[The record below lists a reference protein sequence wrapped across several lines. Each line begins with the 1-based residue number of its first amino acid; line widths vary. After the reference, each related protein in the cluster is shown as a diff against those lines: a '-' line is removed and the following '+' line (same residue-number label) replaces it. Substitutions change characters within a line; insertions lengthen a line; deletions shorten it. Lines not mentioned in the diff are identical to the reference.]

1 MDTRFSPTLTSSGS
15 NPDAHSIVSEYIDYT
30 EYLHCDIARSLS
42 LIHKLDYDYGV
53 CAAAVHEVA
62 TEYCALAE
70 GGDQPLLN
78 TETALTGRL
87 GDIRKGIANPLN
99 SGLADRE
106 ESVAEAVR
114 LYETVDRHFN
124 RLSDIIRRLQKINV
138 VPRQSLA
145 PELSRDRGP
154 SNQGDAQMRITL
166 RLDGQRRASLPSLSR
181 HQTPRTP
188 SVSVRNST
196 ASRKKSAT
204 RLVDEKAITR
214 KSSSS
219 KTALTYSNS
228 SQQMVLESSSES
240 DWDDPPNPR
249 AVISEA
255 DRKSSLTHCSSE
267 DGRRL
272 PWFELQPLELAVLR
286 KRMKKNSSWQPSDAM
301 MLKQLEMLGRG
312 VRGFRKWARRT
323 GQNRADI
330 EKVLEGGE
338 GLTSGIA
345 IGALKRS
352 QDNKGMRLNVM
363 KRAKREREKA
373 EAAAAAAAQ
382 DLDSLQHPFGLTG
395 ACEAE
400 GVSRQRSSIRRVS
413 AQNGNDPRTE
423 PISPGSVPPHKIKP
437 DTNPKRHATLTD
449 SNQPGAKPDRGQPH
463 SVRKLR
469 KSEENDI
476 SNQNGE
482 YGDDGDDMPIDPNEP
497 TYCLCNRI
505 SFGTMVGCDNDDC
518 PKEWFHMEC
527 VQLAAEPPKTVKW
540 YCPLCRDN
548 PNSKRESS
556 QKIGRKKRKIGR

>member
-1 MDTRFSPTLTSSGS
+1 MPIQWSL
-15 NPDAHSIVSEYIDYT
+15 NT

-42 LIHKLDYDYGV
+42 LIHKLDRDYGV

-62 TEYCALAE
+62 TEYCALAD
-70 GGDQPLLN
+70 GDTPSTLDK
-78 TETALTGRL
+78 ESVLTGRL
-87 GDIRKGIANPLN
+87 RDLRKGIANPLN
-99 SGLADRE
+99 SSLVDRE

-138 VPRQSLA
+138 VPRQALV
-145 PELSRDRGP
+145 PEPSRDRGA
-154 SNQGDAQMRITL
+154 SYQGDAQMRITL
-166 RLDGQRRASLPSLSR
+166 RLDGQRRASIPSSVR
-181 HQTPRTP
+181 HANPRMP
-188 SVSVRNST
+188 NGSARNST
-196 ASRKKSAT
+196 ISRKKSAP
-204 RLVDEKAITR
+204 RLTDEKTGAR
-214 KSSSS
+214 KVNSTKATS
-219 KTALTYSNS
+219 AQGNS
-228 SQQMVLESSSES
+228 SQNVVPESSSES

-249 AVISEA
+249 TVVSEA
-255 DRKSSLTHCSSE
+255 DRKSSLTHCFGE
-267 DGRRL
+267 DGSKL
-272 PWFELQPLELAVLR
+272 PWFELQPSELAVLR

-323 GQNRADI
+323 GQNRADV
-330 EKVLEGGE
+330 EKRLEGGE
-338 GLTSGIA
+338 GSSSGIA

-382 DLDSLQHPFGLTG
+382 GTEALQTPSEFTNLH
-395 ACEAE
+395 EIE
-400 GVSRQRSSIRRVS
+400 GMTRQRSSTRRAS
-413 AQNGNDPRTE
+413 IQTNNQPQGESIGSNGT
-423 PISPGSVPPHKIKP
+423 PPHKVK
-437 DTNPKRHATLTD
+437 TD
-449 SNQPGAKPDRGQPH
+449 PTSQRRSSQTDANKAGDKMDPRQPH
-463 SVRKLR
+463 NGRKPR
-469 KSEENDI
+469 KSLEDDPR
-476 SNQNGE
+476 NQSGE

-505 SFGTMVGCDNDDC
+505 SFGTMVGCDNEDC

-556 QKIGRKKRKIGR
+556 QKIGRKKRKLGR